1 MTTVQLTLPD
11 QLAQEAERAGLL
23 SPNALENWL
32 RDQLK
37 AKAAE
42 QLFAAMDRMAAVE
55 TDEDFSPEAMAEE
68 VRAMRA
74 ERRASQKI
82 S

>member
-1 MTTVQLTLPD
+1 
-11 QLAQEAERAGLL
+11 
-23 SPNALENWL
+23 LEKTGGV
-32 RDQLK
+32 D
-37 AKAAE
+37 
-42 QLFAAMDRMAAVE
+42 

-74 ERRASQKI
+74 ERRASQTG